1 VRRAQGPEAPDYAG
15 VGLVREIAIPMDKRA
30 IHFVDKLNFQNYGQE
45 GESIYSIRE
54 FE

>member
-1 VRRAQGPEAPDYAG
+1 
-15 VGLVREIAIPMDKRA
+15 MDKRA

-45 GESIYSIRE
+45 ERVFTLSGR